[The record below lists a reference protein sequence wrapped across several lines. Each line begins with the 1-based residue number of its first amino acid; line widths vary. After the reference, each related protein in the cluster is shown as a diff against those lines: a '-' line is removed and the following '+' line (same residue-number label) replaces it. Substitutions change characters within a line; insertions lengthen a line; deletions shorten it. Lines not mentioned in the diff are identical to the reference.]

1 MFLSLTINVLEYI
14 LSAQY
19 QLGFRTNHCTEI
31 LGGDL
36 YLWGGE
42 QERLQTVH
50 DSEKKRS
57 ITTKVDVFSL
67 SAFEWTKVAT
77 TGTPPAGVMKY
88 GTAVIGQD
96 MFVFGGR
103 CDYGG
108 RCSHNELYAFNT
120 DSKVWRKIS
129 CTDGPM
135 EKYGC
140 GFISYSYQGT
150 DYLLALG
157 GKAMKQPTQQQQHSL
172 YIHYGYGG
180 YYTNEIHTMEMSS
193 SLGNV
198 YMYNY
203 YSVILIIII
212 IIWINPFFK

>member
-1 MFLSLTINVLEYI
+1 MLSV
-14 LSAQY
+14 QY
-19 QLGFRTNHCTEI
+19 QLGYRTRHSTEI

-36 YLWGGE
+36 YLCGGY
-42 QERLQTVH
+42 QEGLPLVH
-50 DSEKKRS
+50 DNEEKRS

-67 SAFEWTKVAT
+67 SALEWTKTAT
-77 TGTPPAGVMKY
+77 TGTPPAGVMDY

-103 CDYGG
+103 CDGG
-108 RCSHNELYAFNT
+108 NCFHNELNAINRKR
-120 DSKVWRKIS
+120 KVWRKIP

-157 GKAMKQPTQQQQHSL
+157 GAAGKQPTQQQQHSL
-172 YIHYGYGG
+172 YIPYYGY
-180 YYTNEIHTMEMSS
+180 YYTSEIHTMEMTSS
-193 SLGNV
+193 QGNV

-212 IIWINPFFK
+212 IIILINPFFK